1 MPNVVA
7 DSTLCVSILYHI
19 RFILCTFF
27 SNCSQSIVRG
37 VHLLL
42 TQQLI
47 WQYFPNKRLY
57 CSFRWHWKTW
67 FPHWEP
73 MGGPP
78 VGDVAERLNIMLFVH
93 VCAVFSSTRPLSVCL
108 CLPPCL
114 CAQHYPGIHLQCHFG
129 HYDNGCNSLPP
140 GAPQPSH
147 CSPGGRPANCAAPL
161 ASPKGN
167 CLIFMN
173 GLEKQG
179 AAQTEANLTWHAR
192 WSVS

>member
-1 MPNVVA
+1 MMSSLRAN
-7 DSTLCVSILYHI
+7 
-19 RFILCTFF
+19 
-27 SNCSQSIVRG
+27 G
-37 VHLLL
+37 
-42 TQQLI
+42 
-47 WQYFPNKRLY
+47 
-57 CSFRWHWKTW
+57 
-67 FPHWEP
+67 
-73 MGGPP
+73 GGPP
-78 VGDVAERLNIMLFVH
+78 VGDVAARLNIMLFMH

-114 CAQHYPGIHLQCHFG
+114 CAQHHPGIHLQYHVG

-179 AAQTEANLTWHAR
+179 AAQTEADLT
-192 WSVS
+192 